1 MRVSVK
7 ESIGI
12 THLLDA
18 QDLAGT
24 DTKTKLLDLK
34 DFSSSAILI
43 NFGALTG
50 TGSILAK
57 LQESNTTADV
67 DFTDVNTVD
76 LIGAFV
82 SVTSSTDN
90 ISQIVGYKGT
100 KRYIRA
106 VITKDGTVTA
116 DLVSCDGIVGE
127 GRREPVTAPA
137 AVSAT

>member
-1 MRVSVK
+1 MKSFIN
-7 ESIGI
+7 E
-12 THLLDA
+12 A
-18 QDLAGT
+18 P
-24 DTKTKLLDLK
+24 KLLDLK
-34 DFSSSAILI
+34 NFSSSAILI

-82 SVTSSTDN
+82 SVTSNTDN

-106 VITKDGTVTA
+106 VITKTGTVSA
-116 DLVSCDGIVGE
+116 DLVAVDGIVGE

-137 AVSAT
+137 AVTAT

>member
-1 MRVSVK
+1 MKISIK
-7 ESIGI
+7 ERIGI
-12 THLLDA
+12 TQLLPS

-24 DTKTKLLDLK
+24 DTKTKLLNLSG
-34 DFSSSAILI
+34 FGSSAILI

-82 SVTSSTDN
+82 SVTSDTDN

-116 DLVSCDGIVGE
+116 DLVSVDGIVGE

-137 AVSAT
+137 AVTAT